1 MGSLLHHAADL
12 VGLGGGLTPSGDDYI
27 GGVLF
32 GLAMLQEAG
41 VLLSWCSPEELAS
54 FIQVSKARTNQISA
68 ALLGDHAAG
77 HAAETLHRFAVAF
90 LMGLPGQAAYRAA
103 DDLTQMGQSTGWDL
117 LTGAWTA
124 MALVP
129 YDALPIRRR
138 ADALATAATI

>member
-1 MGSLLHHAADL
+1 MGE
-12 VGLGGGLTPSGDDYI
+12 GLTPSGDDYI

-41 VLLSWCSPEELAS
+41 APLAWCSPEILAS
-54 FIQVSKARTNQISA
+54 FITASKARTNRISA

-77 HAAETLHRFAVAF
+77 HGSEALHRFAFAF
-90 LMGLPGQAAYRAA
+90 LSGRSVQAAAMAA
-103 DDLTQMGQSTGWDL
+103 NDLIRMGHSTGWDL

-129 YDALPIRRR
+129 CGAVPTRRQE
-138 ADALATAATI
+138 DSWATAATTEKR